1 MSLQV
6 RLKLFG
12 VANVYQLV
20 KKIKKGK
27 KKSFPCS
34 CQACGKTV
42 KESEWTWGIR
52 AEQVGKFPRSVIL
65 KISLKFNRLVS
76 LRQA

>member
-6 RLKLFG
+6 RLNLFG

-20 KKIKKGK
+20 KKKKKG
-27 KKSFPCS
+27 FPCS

-65 KISLKFNRLVS
+65 KISVKFNRLVS